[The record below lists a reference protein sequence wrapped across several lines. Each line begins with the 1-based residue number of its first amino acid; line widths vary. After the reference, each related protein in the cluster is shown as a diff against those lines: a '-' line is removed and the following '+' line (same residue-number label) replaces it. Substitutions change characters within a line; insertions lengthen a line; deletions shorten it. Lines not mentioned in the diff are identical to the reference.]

1 VFAAASDYSLIINTT
16 VNSPQKK
23 HIPARQLSLRAFT
36 LIELLVVIAII
47 AILAAMLLP
56 ALAKAKEKA
65 HAIACKSNLRQCGLA
80 NQMYVGDNDDRLPYA
95 HLPNISGSSS
105 NNWMFLLTP
114 YIKQAAFNAGT
125 TTEDSDFAKSVFTCA
140 TRLKEEL
147 NTDPQLNPPGG
158 SSPWKISYGMNSAT
172 GIGANG
178 TDVTDQGAYQYAGA
192 AKLTSVRSATETFL
206 ISDVA
211 WDSGFVAMP
220 WKNGFFKYWNY
231 INNKPIYR
239 AGFKHGNTAPK
250 GRVNLTFM
258 DGHVE
263 DRSLTQTNNFVFKW
277 Y

>member
-1 VFAAASDYSLIINTT
+1 MLIARVPGYSHAINTT
-16 VNSPQKK
+16 V
-23 HIPARQLSLRAFT
+23 IPNPTHSIRTCRQSFSAFT

-56 ALAKAKEKA
+56 ALSKAKDKA
-65 HAIACKSNLRQCGLA
+65 HGIACKNNLRQCGLA
-80 NQMYVGDNDDRLPYA
+80 NQIYVVDSDDRLPYA
-95 HLPNISGSSS
+95 HLPYISGADS
-105 NNWMFLLTP
+105 NNWMYLLTP
-114 YIKQAAFNAGT
+114 YLKQGNFTAGT
-125 TTEDSDFAKSVFTCA
+125 TTDNSDFAKAVYTCPI
-140 TRLKEEL
+140 RLREEL

-172 GIGANG
+172 GVGVGGA
-178 TDVTDQGAYQYAGA
+178 DVVDGGYQYAGA
-192 AKLTSVRSATETFL
+192 AKLGSVRQTTETFL

-220 WKNGFFKYWNY
+220 WKNNFFTRWNF

-250 GRVNLTFM
+250 GRASLTFM

-263 DRSLTQTNNFVFKW
+263 DRSLTQTNNFIFKW

>member
-1 VFAAASDYSLIINTT
+1 VFVRVSDYSITINTT
-16 VNSPQKK
+16 VNPTSPKNNRT
-23 HIPARQLSLRAFT
+23 RQPFVHAFT

-56 ALAKAKEKA
+56 ALAKAKDKA

-95 HLPNISGSSS
+95 HLPNISAAGS

-125 TTEDSDFAKSVFTCA
+125 STDDSDFAKSVFTCA
-140 TRLKEEL
+140 IRLKEEL

-172 GIGANG
+172 AIGANG
-178 TDVTDQGAYQYAGA
+178 TDVTDQGSFQYAGA
-192 AKLTSVRSATETFL
+192 AKLTSVQTATETFL

-231 INNKPIYR
+231 VNNKPIYR
-239 AGFKHGNTAPK
+239 AGFKHGNVPPK
-250 GRVNLTFM
+250 GRVNLVFM